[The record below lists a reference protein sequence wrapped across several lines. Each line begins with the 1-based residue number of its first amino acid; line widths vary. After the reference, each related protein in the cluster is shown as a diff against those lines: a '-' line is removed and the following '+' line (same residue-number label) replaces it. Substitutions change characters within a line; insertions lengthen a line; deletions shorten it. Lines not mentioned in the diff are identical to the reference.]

1 MLAAGIIMMFL
12 AQVLAFPL
20 AKIFTGYDKG
30 LFDMTRHAFSI
41 FSFSFILA
49 GINIFTSSF
58 FTALNN
64 GGISAAISF
73 LRTLIFQTASVLVL
87 PLIFGLNGIWCA
99 NVVAEIFAFIIS
111 QTFLYINRK
120 KYHYM

>member
-1 MLAAGIIMMFL
+1 MMCL
-12 AQVLAFPL
+12 AQILAFPL
-20 AKIFTGYDKG
+20 AKIFTGYDKE
-30 LFDMTRHAFSI
+30 LFDMTKHAFGI

-64 GGISAAISF
+64 GGVSAAISF

-87 PLIFGLNGIWCA
+87 PLIFGLDGIWCA
-99 NVVAEIFAFIIS
+99 NVAAEVFAFIIS
-111 QTFLYINRK
+111 QAFLYINRK